1 MENPHGIS
9 MCFAAVIFLVFTEL
23 RERFGATYRLWL
35 GPELWVFLH
44 TAEESRQALHDPSLL
59 KAATFQQLSPLIGN
73 GLLISHGAHWT
84 RQRRLMTPAFQTQLL
99 RSFAPA
105 VAQHADQL
113 VAKLQQTHG
122 ACIEVTDH
130 LFACLLDAIVGE
142 CVWRCMVMCSKLM

>member
-1 MENPHGIS
+1 MENADGIG

-99 RSFAPA
+99 RSFAPS

-122 ACIEVTDH
+122 VCIEVTDH

-142 CVWRCMVMCSKLM
+142 CVWRCMVMCSKLK

>member
-1 MENPHGIS
+1 

-113 VAKLQQTHG
+113 VAKLQQTQG
-122 ACIEVTDH
+122 VCIEVTDH

-142 CVWRCMVMCSKLM
+142 RVWRCMVMCSKSK

>member
-1 MENPHGIS
+1 MEEYGCRGGTPHAS
-9 MCFAAVIFLVFTEL
+9 MRVVAVIFLVFTEL

-44 TAEESRQALHDPSLL
+44 SAEESRQALHDPSLL

-73 GLLISHGAHWT
+73 GLLISHGRYWAT
-84 RQRRLMTPAFQTQLL
+84 QRRLMTPAFQLPLL

-113 VAKLQQTHG
+113 VARLHQSHG

-142 CVWRCMVMCSKLM
+142 RGR